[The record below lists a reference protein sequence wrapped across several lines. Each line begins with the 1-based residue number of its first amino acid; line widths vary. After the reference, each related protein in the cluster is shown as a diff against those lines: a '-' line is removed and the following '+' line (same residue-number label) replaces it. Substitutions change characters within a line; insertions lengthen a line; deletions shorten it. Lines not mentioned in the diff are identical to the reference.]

1 MISPKM
7 QKTAFLIILVLL
19 FIFVPLGGYSLY
31 LHISKNVKTPSPVL
45 GDNPNKELYYNGM
58 LWFYNTNG
66 EVLGTYT
73 CEHPVCRYAIS
84 HENDE
89 DYSIQSYQSEE
100 TSYIPVILD
109 QYVFIQDN
117 ESEDSTETFLYDIKN
132 NFSYQSV
139 SYASIKNYQ
148 LGLENSY
155 FIVEDMEHKFGVL
168 QVDLL
173 ATLVVPYSYDFIGV
187 IDDGVGESPLK
198 VSSFVV
204 LSGSEWYIIDA
215 NDEKLTQSILE
226 PIVTYNDTYIITEK
240 DKSYHLLNYSGEQVL
255 EGDFVELAFIA
266 KYISCRTLD
275 GTFYLYDMNTNEVV
289 SEVHDVDDKDEAVAK
304 LNEKG
309 EIEIEIN
316 GKVVETI
323 SFA

>member
-19 FIFVPLGGYSLY
+19 LIFVPLGGYSLY
-31 LHISKNVKTPSPVL
+31 LHISKNVKPKNPAFS
-45 GDNPNKELYYNGM
+45 DNPNKELYYNGM
-58 LWFYNTNG
+58 LWFYNASG

-73 CEHPVCRYAIS
+73 CEHPNCRYAIS
-84 HENDE
+84 YENDK
-89 DYSIQSYQSEE
+89 DYPIDYYQSKE

-117 ESEDSTETFLYDIKN
+117 ETEESTETFLYDIKN
-132 NFSYQSV
+132 NFSYKSV
-139 SYASIKNYQ
+139 SYDSIKNYQ
-148 LGLENSY
+148 IGLANSY
-155 FIVEDMEHKFGVL
+155 FIVENKEHKFGIL

-187 IDDGVGESPLK
+187 IDDKVGEPPLTS
-198 VSSFVV
+198 SSFVAEE
-204 LSGSEWYIIDA
+204 GSEWYIINA

-240 DKSYHLLNYSGEQVL
+240 NELNHLMNYSGEQVL
-255 EGDFVELAFIA
+255 EGDFVSLAFID
-266 KYISCRTLD
+266 KYISCQTVE
-275 GTFYLYDMNTNEVV
+275 GTFYIYDMNTNEVI
-289 SEVHDVDDKDEAVAK
+289 SEVHEIEEDDTVSAK
-304 LNEKG
+304 RNETG

-316 GKVVETI
+316 ANVVETL
-323 SFA
+323 SFT